1 MKTWRT
7 ANVNNEREGAFSSAL
22 TGTESM
28 YFGLENTSE
37 RERKAANQRVL
48 REHPFSGFRNTS
60 G

>member
-1 MKTWRT
+1 M
-7 ANVNNEREGAFSSAL
+7 NNEREGAFSSAL